1 MEEHLKLENKQFRRN
16 KWAYSL
22 GGIGRDMTYTLVAT
36 FFMTYI
42 QFSGL
47 GLTVAQFSVISILL
61 VIGRVWDAVNDPMM
75 GAIIENTKS
84 RWGKF
89 KPWILI
95 GAVLTAIIIILMFN
109 YRPTGNDGWN
119 FVIFFGVIY
128 LLWEIAFTM
137 NDISYWS
144 MLPSLTN
151 DSARRNSV
159 TTLAVVFAGVG
170 AFAANAAISFLTVGN
185 AVKGYSMISIV
196 IAIFLVGCQA
206 LTVFGVRQPIL
217 DVTEKEEYISI
228 KKMVRV
234 IKRNDQLLWV
244 ILAMLLYNIGS
255 GLFVALGYNFIY
267 LELGYNGTLAL
278 IFVASFGV
286 SNIGTQ
292 IFYPKLAK
300 KFGRKKLLYYSF
312 IVLALGYLFIF
323 LLGFVPFLPINIFT
337 IVLFG
342 VLVFGGQAIFYMI
355 LTVNITNTV
364 EYNEYKTDERNESVI
379 FSLRPFMA
387 KMASALQQGLV
398 VFVLVSSG
406 IFILSKNIDQ
416 LENQKNIFDNLSTEE
431 KLEFKENV
439 KNRKVI
445 FDGEEYRNYSTDEI
459 NKYYD
464 ILQQV
469 KYETIEGKEV
479 MNIINAA
486 DKSFKD
492 QATNPM
498 RLAMRIAVTI
508 APTILIFFSYYVLK
522 KKYIIDEEVYDEMI
536 REIKSRKVA

>member
-431 KLEFKENV
+431 KLEYKENV

-536 REIKSRKVA
+536 REIKSRKAV

>member
-61 VIGRVWDAVNDPMM
+61 VIGRVWDAINDPMM

-95 GAVLTAIIIILMFN
+95 GAVLTAIIIVLMFN

-119 FVIFFGVIY
+119 FVIFFGIIY

-185 AVKGYSMISIV
+185 AVKGYSMISII
-196 IAIFLVGCQA
+196 IAIFLIGCQA

-217 DVTEKEEYISI
+217 DDTEKEEYVSV

-234 IKRNDQLLWV
+234 IKKNDQLLWV
-244 ILAMLLYNIGS
+244 ILAMLLYNVGS

-292 IFYPKLAK
+292 VFYPRLAK

-364 EYNEYKTDERNESVI
+364 EYNEYKTNERNESVI

-406 IFILSKNIDQ
+406 IFVLSKNIDQ

-431 KLEFKENV
+431 KLEYKENV
-439 KNRKVI
+439 INRKVI
-445 FDGEEYRNYSTDEI
+445 FDGEEYRNYSADEI
-459 NKYYD
+459 EEYYD
-464 ILQQV
+464 ILQKV
-469 KYETIEGKEV
+469 KYEEVEGKEV

-498 RLAMRIAVTI
+498 RIAMRVAVTI
-508 APTILIFFSYYVLK
+508 APTILIFLSYYVLK
-522 KKYIIDEEVYDEMI
+522 KKYIIDEKVYDEMI
-536 REIKSRKVA
+536 REIKARKVV

>member
-364 EYNEYKTDERNESVI
+364 EYNEYKTYERNESVI